1 MGRIV
6 GLVFKDTKM
15 KEKEVKTEDIDL
27 NKLTLDQ
34 LKSLAE
40 ERGIEFN
47 SKTKKDDLIFLI
59 ENEIEAGTED
69 EEEA

>member
-6 GLVFKDTKM
+6 GLVFKDTKI
-15 KEKEVKTEDIDL
+15 KEREFKNNDVDL

-40 ERGIEFN
+40 EKGIEFVP
-47 SKTKKDDLIFLI
+47 KIKKDDLIFLI
-59 ENEIEAGTED
+59 ENEIEKK
-69 EEEA
+69 EEV

>member
-6 GLVFKDTKM
+6 GLVFKDTKI
-15 KEKEVKTEDIDL
+15 KEKEFKNNDVDL

-40 ERGIEFN
+40 EKGIEFDH
-47 SKTKKDDLIFLI
+47 K
-59 ENEIEAGTED
+59 
-69 EEEA
+69 

>member
-6 GLVFKDTKM
+6 GLVFKDTKI
-15 KEKEVKTEDIDL
+15 KEKELKNTDVDL

-40 ERGIEFN
+40 EKKVEVAPKI
-47 SKTKKDDLIFLI
+47 KKDDLIFLI
-59 ENEIEAGTED
+59 ENEIEDETEN

>member
-6 GLVFKDTKM
+6 GLVFKDTKI
-15 KEKEVKTEDIDL
+15 KNNDVDL

-40 ERGIEFN
+40 EKGIEFAP
-47 SKTKKDDLIFLI
+47 KIKKYDLIFLI
-59 ENEIEAGTED
+59 ENEIEN

>member
-6 GLVFKDTKM
+6 GLVFKDSEI
-15 KEKEVKTEDIDL
+15 KEKEIKNNDVDL

-40 ERGIEFN
+40 EKGIEFTP
-47 SKTKKDDLIFLI
+47 KIKKDDLIFLI
-59 ENEIEAGTED
+59 ENEIEKK
-69 EEEA
+69 EES

>member
-6 GLVFKDTKM
+6 GLVFKDTKN
-15 KEKEVKTEDIDL
+15 KEKKAKRDDVDL

>member
-6 GLVFKDTKM
+6 GLVFKDTKI
-15 KEKEVKTEDIDL
+15 KEKEFKNNDLDL

-40 ERGIEFN
+40 EKGIEFDH
-47 SKTKKDDLIFLI
+47 KIKKDDLIFLI
-59 ENEIEAGTED
+59 ENEIEN

>member
-6 GLVFKDTKM
+6 GLVFKDTKN
-15 KEKEVKTEDIDL
+15 KEKKAKRDDVDL

-40 ERGIEFN
+40 EKGIEFN
-47 SKTKKDDLIFLI
+47 SKTKKDELIFLI

>member
-6 GLVFKDTKM
+6 GLVFKDTEIE
-15 KEKEVKTEDIDL
+15 EKEVKNNYVDL

-40 ERGIEFN
+40 ENGIEFTP
-47 SKTKKDDLIFLI
+47 KIKKDDLIVLI
-59 ENEIEAGTED
+59 ENDKEND
-69 EEEA
+69 EVEEGV

>member
-6 GLVFKDTKM
+6 GLLFKDTEI
-15 KEKEVKTEDIDL
+15 KEKEVKNNYVDL

-40 ERGIEFN
+40 EKGIEFTP
-47 SKTKKDDLIFLI
+47 KIKKDALIVLI
-59 ENEIEAGTED
+59 END
-69 EEEA
+69 KK

>member
-6 GLVFKDTKM
+6 GLVFKDTKI
-15 KEKEVKTEDIDL
+15 KEKEFKNNDVDL

-40 ERGIEFN
+40 EKGIEFDH
-47 SKTKKDDLIFLI
+47 KIKKYDLIFLI
-59 ENEIEAGTED
+59 ENEIEN

>member
-6 GLVFKDTKM
+6 GLVFKDTKI
-15 KEKEVKTEDIDL
+15 KEREFKNNDVDL

-40 ERGIEFN
+40 EKGIEFVP
-47 SKTKKDDLIFLI
+47 KIKKR
-59 ENEIEAGTED
+59 
-69 EEEA
+69 

>member
-15 KEKEVKTEDIDL
+15 KGKEAKTEDIDL

-40 ERGIEFN
+40 EKGIEFN
-47 SKTKKDDLIFLI
+47 SKTKKDELIFLI
-59 ENEIEAGTED
+59 ENEIEVDTED

>member
-15 KEKEVKTEDIDL
+15 KGKEAKTEDIDL

>member
-6 GLVFKDTKM
+6 GLVFKDTKI
-15 KEKEVKTEDIDL
+15 KEKEFKNNDVDL

-40 ERGIEFN
+40 EKGIEFAP
-47 SKTKKDDLIFLI
+47 KIKKYDLIFLI
-59 ENEIEAGTED
+59 ENDIDDEIENK
-69 EEEA
+69 EEA

>member
-6 GLVFKDTKM
+6 GLVFKDTKI
-15 KEKEVKTEDIDL
+15 KEREFKNNDVDL

-40 ERGIEFN
+40 EKRIEFVP
-47 SKTKKDDLIFLI
+47 KIKKDDLIFLI
-59 ENEIEAGTED
+59 ENEIEKK
-69 EEEA
+69 EEA

>member
-6 GLVFKDTKM
+6 GLVFKDTKI
-15 KEKEVKTEDIDL
+15 KEKEFKNNDVDL

-40 ERGIEFN
+40 EKGIEFTP
-47 SKTKKDDLIFLI
+47 KIKKDDLIFLI
-59 ENEIEAGTED
+59 ENEIEN

>member
-6 GLVFKDTKM
+6 GLVFKDTKI
-15 KEKEVKTEDIDL
+15 KEKELKNTNVDL

-40 ERGIEFN
+40 EKGIEVAP
-47 SKTKKDDLIFLI
+47 KIKKDDLIFLI
-59 ENEIEAGTED
+59 ENEIEDETEN

>member
-15 KEKEVKTEDIDL
+15 KEKEAKTEDIDL

-40 ERGIEFN
+40 EKGIEFN
-47 SKTKKDDLIFLI
+47 SKTKKDELIFLI
-59 ENEIEAGTED
+59 ENEIEADTED

>member
-6 GLVFKDTKM
+6 GLVFKDTKN
-15 KEKEVKTEDIDL
+15 KEKKAKRDDVDL

-40 ERGIEFN
+40 EKGIEFN
-47 SKTKKDDLIFLI
+47 SKTKKDELIFLI
-59 ENEIEAGTED
+59 ENEIEVDTED

>member
-6 GLVFKDTKM
+6 GLVFKDTKI
-15 KEKEVKTEDIDL
+15 KEKELKNTDVDL

-40 ERGIEFN
+40 KKGIEVAP
-47 SKTKKDDLIFLI
+47 KIKKDDLIFLI
-59 ENEIEAGTED
+59 ENEIEDETEN

>member
-6 GLVFKDTKM
+6 GLVFKDTKI
-15 KEKEVKTEDIDL
+15 KEKEFKNNDVDL

-40 ERGIEFN
+40 EKGIEFTP
-47 SKTKKDDLIFLI
+47 KIKKDDLIFLI
-59 ENEIEAGTED
+59 ENE
-69 EEEA
+69 EEA

>member
-6 GLVFKDTKM
+6 GLVFKDTKI
-15 KEKEVKTEDIDL
+15 KENEVKADNVDL

>member
-6 GLVFKDTKM
+6 GLVFKDTKN
-15 KEKEVKTEDIDL
+15 KEKKAKTDDVDL

-40 ERGIEFN
+40 EKGIEFN
-47 SKTKKDDLIFLI
+47 SKTKKDELIFLI
-59 ENEIEAGTED
+59 ENEIEADIED

>member
-6 GLVFKDTKM
+6 GLVFKDTKI
-15 KEKEVKTEDIDL
+15 KNNDVDL

-40 ERGIEFN
+40 EKGIEFAP
-47 SKTKKDDLIFLI
+47 KIKKDDLIFLI
-59 ENEIEAGTED
+59 ENEIEN